1 MRCIA
6 NPDIQY
12 KDFVFVLD
20 LLVRVV
26 ESAFDK
32 IRGQQK
38 NTQLQV
44 NTVNFI
50 HWNAKLHDENNVRTL
65 APFEYSDLRLFVAG

>member
-12 KDFVFVLD
+12 KDFVFVPD

-26 ESAFDK
+26 EIDFDK
-32 IRGQQK
+32 IRGQPN
-38 NTQLQV
+38 NTQLQL
-44 NTVNFI
+44 NTVHFI

-65 APFEYSDLRLFVAG
+65 ARLSIVI